1 MTIRDSPPSSN
12 GKKPADTCASLQQQ
26 DYRSFAPPEPDVVFT
41 GTVPTHWAMMYVDR
55 SGNVREMSNLPTPVF
70 DSRARDAFAFAQG
83 LLPSGPISLPSP
95 HTAYR
100 PGHKRHS
107 SRSGRSKR
115 RRTGFREEPLNVEV
129 VEAFED
135 AEGQVPLEIGDTKK
149 VTAFY
154 TMAFK
159 RLQQINCRLL
169 AKNLIKIIEPRKQ
182 VRHPYN
188 GGRKPGGAPG
198 EKGDP
203 EDTKPDWWPRDVIHR
218 EPDHIK
224 KEYRV
229 KLLVHLV
236 QNLLPMGITADLLE
250 EAVGDTRRH
259 LVPEDKAEEKASMLE
274 EIIRVRKIEERYLR
288 NEIDG
293 TTQVYVT
300 DHDGARR
307 GEIESDDEGEPS
319 SKVIT
324 PPASANSS
332 PQMQQL
338 EASQSPLDVANMPQ
352 HVSPLETTS
361 SFQMPA
367 ELNFTNPGQRTPD
380 FVSTQPEFSHRNLAN
395 TPIPGPLMTPT
406 HNQFIDP
413 SPFAETSPTS
423 HLHAINQG
431 PAQAQADPSASF
443 TGWSPTFQ
451 QNMFSP
457 VDYGNG
463 AGRQMPPHM
472 MYPSYGPYSSPQDV
486 PQTFAVP
493 DLSRPRDYDMA
504 SMYNLPFRTGSLSHP
519 HIVHRHDNGDV
530 KPGM

>member
-1 MTIRDSPPSSN
+1 MTIRDSPSSRD
-12 GKKPADTCASLQQQ
+12 GKKPADASASLQTQN
-26 DYRSFAPPEPDVVFT
+26 YRPFETLEPDVVFT

-70 DSRARDAFAFAQG
+70 DSRARDAFAYAQG
-83 LLPSGPISLPSP
+83 LLSNGQNSLPSP

-100 PGHKRHS
+100 LGHRGHS
-107 SRSGRSKR
+107 SRTGRSKR

-129 VEAFED
+129 VEAYED
-135 AEGQVPLEIGDTKK
+135 PEDQVPLEIGDTKK
-149 VTAFY
+149 VTEFY

-169 AKNLIKIIEPRKQ
+169 AKNFIKLIEPRKQ

-188 GGRKPGGAPG
+188 GGRRPGGAPG
-198 EKGDP
+198 ERGDP
-203 EDTKPDWWPRDVIHR
+203 EDTKPDWWPRDVIHK

-259 LVPEDKAEEKASMLE
+259 LVPEDKAEAKAAMLD

-307 GEIESDDEGEPS
+307 GEVESEDESEP
-319 SKVIT
+319 KVMT
-324 PPASANSS
+324 PPQSVSSS
-332 PQMQQL
+332 PRMQHL
-338 EASQSPLDVANMPQ
+338 EASQSPLDVASMPQ
-352 HVSPLETTS
+352 HVSPLETS
-361 SFQMPA
+361 SVFQMPA
-367 ELNFTNPGQRTPD
+367 ELSFANPGQRTPE
-380 FVSTQPEFSHRNLAN
+380 FVSTQPELGHRNLAN
-395 TPIPGPLMTPT
+395 TPLAGPLLSPT
-406 HNQFIDP
+406 HNQFMEP
-413 SPFAETSPTS
+413 APFAETSPTD
-423 HLHAINQG
+423 HLHAG
-431 PAQAQADPSASF
+431 PAQAQADPSF
-443 TGWSPTFQ
+443 TGWSPAFQ

-457 VDYGNG
+457 VDYSNG

-472 MYPSYGPYSSPQDV
+472 VYPSYGPYSSPQEV
-486 PQTFAVP
+486 PQTFTVP
-493 DLSRPRDYDMA
+493 EISRPRDYDMA
-504 SMYNLPFRTGSLSHP
+504 NMYNLPFRTGSLSHP
-519 HIVHRHDNGDV
+519 HIVHRRDSGDV